1 MCCGR
6 QRNERGWSR
15 VTSRHA
21 ARRKRSHRPRID
33 KSGLDAA
40 PRHDLAS
47 QPPPAASNRARLSG
61 QKLPC
66 AGQRLPGGED
76 SALFGTRSLA
86 PTGRSAS
93 VAVLRTFLTMVGLS
107 VFWLASG
114 WPYGSVAML
123 LATVFA
129 GIMATVPN
137 PVGAVLNAVIS
148 QGVGMLAAFVV
159 TFWIL
164 PRCDGF
170 PMLIMATLPFFLVG
184 LYLQTRVGKLAS
196 FGLGYTVGLAFTV
209 VLGNPMVYA
218 PEVFVNTVIAQLFG
232 YGFSG
237 AMFLVIPSLVG
248 TAWQRRRQLRQ
259 LRQQVVRAATEPLSG
274 DLMHSFESI
283 SRDLFEQVVA
293 HTKPD
298 SRDSRDLLAWA
309 LSVHDSGRAL
319 IELRQVL
326 AANPVPATVAAVTR
340 QAVQDV
346 ARLYANPD
354 ATRWQQADQ
363 AMSAA
368 IAAAAAAQTEAH
380 VGIRR
385 VLLRLYQLRS
395 GLRDDESALAAYQ
408 NTPEPARAT

>member
-1 MCCGR
+1 M
-6 QRNERGWSR
+6 
-15 VTSRHA
+15 
-21 ARRKRSHRPRID
+21 
-33 KSGLDAA
+33 
-40 PRHDLAS
+40 
-47 QPPPAASNRARLSG
+47 
-61 QKLPC
+61 
-66 AGQRLPGGED
+66 
-76 SALFGTRSLA
+76 
-86 PTGRSAS
+86 
-93 VAVLRTFLTMVGLS
+93 AVLRTFLTMVGLS